1 MKKNLIKIIF
11 LIFFISSYSQ
21 GITSIYSF
29 EVDNPVNVQTIVSQ
43 MTKHFETDF
52 AKAGAATVEI
62 VDEHF
67 NGTEKSNLSFV
78 YKFKDVQEMQDEY
91 ARTSTSNEVKK
102 VQEII
107 LPLVN
112 ENSQMLLKSLVGGK
126 GQGKTGVTM
135 VFVMKV
141 QNPIAYLNAYNEFI
155 STMEENGKS
164 KLFTEYGLS
173 EIFAGGQSD
182 IGATHH
188 AVIGAVDMVSLIN
201 GLDELFSSQEFRL
214 FSSKVT
220 ENREILSR
228 KTVFKLASFN
238 E

>member
-1 MKKNLIKIIF
+1 MKKVIKIIF
-11 LIFFISSYSQ
+11 LIFSISTYSQ

-29 EVDNPVNVQTIVSQ
+29 KVENPSNIQTIISE
-43 MTKHFETDF
+43 MTNHFETDF

-67 NGTEKSNLSFV
+67 NGIEDSNLSFV
-78 YKFKDVQEMQDEY
+78 YKFSDVQEMQDEY
-91 ARTSTSNEVKK
+91 ARTGSSDEVRK

-107 LPLVN
+107 LPLVK
-112 ENSQMLLKSLVGGK
+112 ENSQILLKSLVGGK

-141 QNPIAYLNAYNEFI
+141 QNPVTYLNAYNEFI

-173 EIFAGGQSD
+173 EIFAGGQND
-182 IGATHH
+182 FGATHH
-188 AVIGAVDMVSLIN
+188 AVIGAVDMVSLVN

-214 FSSKVT
+214 FSSKVIG
-220 ENREILSR
+220 NREVLSR
-228 KTVFKLASFN
+228 KTVFRLASFN

>member
-1 MKKNLIKIIF
+1 MKKSF
-11 LIFFISSYSQ
+11 LLLTCLLFSLSAFSQ
-21 GITSIYSF
+21 AITSIYSF
-29 EVDNPVNVQTIVSQ
+29 TIDNPKDIQTIVME
-43 MTKHFETDF
+43 MTKHFESDF
-52 AKAGAATVEI
+52 AKAGGAVVEI

-67 NGTEKSNLSFV
+67 NGSEKSNLSFV

-91 ARTSTSNEVKK
+91 SRTSSSEEVRK

-107 LPLVN
+107 LPLVK

-141 QNPIAYLNAYNEFI
+141 QNPVTYLNAYNEFI

-173 EIFAGGQSD
+173 EIFAGGQND
-182 IGATHH
+182 FGATHH
-188 AVIGAVDMVSLIN
+188 AVIGAVDMVSLVN

-214 FSSKVT
+214 FSSKVIG
-220 ENREILSR
+220 NREVLSR
-228 KTVFKLASFN
+228 KTVFRLASFN